1 MNIKSI
7 FAAIIM
13 FIANILSSVKDLYNS
28 IFNGK
33 VDISNSTTVPEIP
46 ITDTEYIADL
56 TTVPEIP
63 ITDTT
68 NIINPTTVPETP
80 ITDKTIPDS
89 TNVLIC
95 TKEKEISYN
104 VYFEPCDSSIPYLST
119 CLESIGE
126 KSDASY
132 RTKIAH
138 LNGMED
144 YSKTAEQNE
153 LLLKKLKDGTL
164 IKSIETKIETITFP
178 CDNEAKSDAIEI
190 IPTTII
196 EKEKDL
202 KVIVTSLLKEVEGVK
217 GCKAYKDG
225 RGFATIGIGKLCAG
239 EVKVETQEQ
248 IDIKCDKWIKLCKS
262 NEDIQYE
269 WLDQDI
275 DSHLAACKQK
285 DNFKKAYDN
294 CNIFRKA
301 ILISMCYQMG
311 PDRVATFKKALY
323 AMYIGDWNEAAK
335 EMLNSDWHNKKD
347 QSPKRA
353 EDHAQVMKT
362 GECAPYCSLKGW
374 S

>member
-1 MNIKSI
+1 M
-7 FAAIIM
+7 
-13 FIANILSSVKDLYNS
+13 
-28 IFNGK
+28 
-33 VDISNSTTVPEIP
+33 
-46 ITDTEYIADL
+46 
-56 TTVPEIP
+56 
-63 ITDTT
+63 
-68 NIINPTTVPETP
+68 
-80 ITDKTIPDS
+80 
-89 TNVLIC
+89 C

-104 VYFEPCDSSIPYLST
+104 VYFKPCDSSIPYLST

-132 RTKIAH
+132 RTTIAH

-196 EKEKDL
+196 EKVKDL
-202 KVIVTSLLKEVEGVK
+202 KVIVTSLLKEVEGIK
-217 GCKAYKDG
+217 GCEAYIDTQH
-225 RGFATIGIGKLCAG
+225 FPTIGIGKKCSNNL
-239 EVKVETQEQ
+239 VETIAQAASEC
-248 IDIKCDKWIKLCKS
+248 KKLKELCQS

-275 DSHLAACKQK
+275 DSHLADCEKK

-311 PDRVATFKKALY
+311 PVKVSKFVKALD
-323 AMYIGDWNEAAK
+323 AMYKGDWNEAAK
-335 EMLNSDWHNKKD
+335 EMLDSKWHND
-347 QSPKRA
+347 PTQSPKRA